1 MRDADIT
8 VEDLMFKYFK
18 SSSENERANLL
29 EMVKH
34 QVFNTKGKITTITRK
49 GG

>member
-1 MRDADIT
+1 MKDAIIT

-18 SSSENERANLL
+18 SSCEIERANLL
-29 EMVKH
+29 KMVEH